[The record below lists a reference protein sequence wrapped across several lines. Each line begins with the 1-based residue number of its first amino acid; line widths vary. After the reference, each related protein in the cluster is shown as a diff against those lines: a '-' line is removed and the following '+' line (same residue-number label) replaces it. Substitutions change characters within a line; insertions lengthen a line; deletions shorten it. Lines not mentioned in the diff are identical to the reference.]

1 MKRMIL
7 ALAIAGLSVAV
18 SASPPP
24 GAVGP
29 PARGTLAQAPGRSDA
44 ALAAFR
50 TALEQDGF
58 DVHRGD
64 TVALNFVA
72 SWCGGTPIP
81 GYGSALYSN
90 NQRYLQLLVPKSAQD
105 PDQLTSVF
113 QLDPA
118 EAIVLIGLTPPPER
132 YFGFTPFLRYRVE
145 ADGSKQPLWA
155 TVGDI
160 VKNATVKTI
169 GSTPFDSPVAFIFTP
184 DRGTDARVR
193 KALQR
198 AGYPAAII
206 NTTVFPASLL
216 HLGHGDTGDE
226 FAVVLRNAQWEE
238 GAEDDGEAYIENP
251 PFSLYRVTPTTA
263 TVANPFPV
271 PPLRVR
277 GTGQT
282 EMDLMKALDRL
293 RDAIIDSVT
302 EVNPGYSH
310 QDVRTEPGGYEGYD
324 YIQRGIDP
332 LGDARDAFAL
342 FAGYMPEWD
351 LRDEITLE
359 DDEFLMV
366 YGVNHVAT
374 GKATYMNFN
383 IYASRL
389 EDGKVPIGGADDRTF
404 AGSAA
409 AYLPADPAA
418 SLMYAFKVSR
428 NCRNEPNCLPLAL
441 EDCPRLTID
450 NDTVLGLLF
459 RMYLEPATKVGAAMP
474 EILYDRVIKFSP
486 RAPKE
491 AVIRY

>member
-1 MKRMIL
+1 MKRLIL
-7 ALAIAGLSVAV
+7 ALAIAGLSFAV
-18 SASPPP
+18 SAAPPP
-24 GAVGP
+24 GGVAP
-29 PARGTLAQAPGRSDA
+29 PARDTVAQAPGKGDA

-58 DVHRGD
+58 AVHRGD
-64 TVALNFVA
+64 TIALNLVG
-72 SWCGGTPIP
+72 SWCAGTPFP
-81 GYGSALYSN
+81 GYGSAIYSN
-90 NQRYLQLLVPKSAQD
+90 NQRYLQLLVPKSAQY
-105 PDQLTSVF
+105 PKQLTGAF

-132 YFGFTPFLRYRVE
+132 YFGFTPFLRYRVM

-160 VKNATVKTI
+160 VNNATVKTT
-169 GSTPFDSPVAFIFTP
+169 GSTPFDSPVAVIFTP

-193 KALQR
+193 KALLR

-206 NTTVFPASLL
+206 NTVVYPAPLL
-216 HLGHGDTGDE
+216 NLGHGATGDE
-226 FAVVLRNAQWEE
+226 FAVVLRNALWEE

-271 PPLRVR
+271 PKLRVR

-282 EMDLMKALDRL
+282 EMDLMKTLDRL

-302 EVNPGYSH
+302 AVNPGYSH
-310 QDVRTEPGGYEGYD
+310 QDVHTEPGAYEGYD

-332 LGDARDAFAL
+332 LGDARDAFGL

-351 LRDEITLE
+351 VRDEITLD

-389 EDGKVPIGGADDRTF
+389 EDGKVPIGGTDDRTF

-418 SLMYAFKVSR
+418 SLMYALKVSR
-428 NCRNEPNCLPLAL
+428 NCRNEPNCLTLAL
-441 EDCPRLTID
+441 DGCPRLTID
-450 NDTVLGLLF
+450 KDTVLGLLF

-486 RAPKE
+486 RAPAK
-491 AVIRY
+491 AVTLH

>member
-1 MKRMIL
+1 MKRMIV
-7 ALAIAGLSVAV
+7 ALAIAGLSVAA

-24 GAVGP
+24 GSVGP
-29 PARGTLAQAPGRSDA
+29 PARGTLAQAPGKGDA
-44 ALAAFR
+44 GLAAFR

-58 DVHRGD
+58 EVHRGD
-64 TVALNFVA
+64 TTALNFVGL
-72 SWCGGTPIP
+72 WCAGTPIP

-90 NQRYLQLLVPKSAQD
+90 NQRYLQLLVPRSAKQ
-105 PDQLTSVF
+105 PEQLTSVF

-132 YFGFTPFLRYRVE
+132 YFGFTPFLRYRVM
-145 ADGSKQPLWA
+145 ADGSKQQIWA

-160 VKNATVKTI
+160 VNNATVKTT

-193 KALQR
+193 KALLR

-206 NTTVFPASLL
+206 NTSVFPAALL
-216 HLGHGDTGDE
+216 NLGHGDKGDE
-226 FAVVLRNAQWEE
+226 FAVVLRNALWEE
-238 GAEDDGEAYIENP
+238 GAEDDGEAYIDNP
-251 PFSLYRVTPTTA
+251 PLSLYRVTPTTA
-263 TVANPFPV
+263 TTANPFPV

-282 EMDLMKALDRL
+282 EIGMMKSLDRL

-302 EVNPGYSH
+302 AVNPGYSH
-310 QDVRTEPGGYEGYD
+310 EDVPTEPKDYEGYD

-351 LRDEITLE
+351 MKDEITLE

-389 EDGKVPIGGADDRTF
+389 EDGKVPLGGADDRTM

-418 SLMYAFKVSR
+418 NLMYAFKVSR
-428 NCRNEPNCLPLAL
+428 NCQNEPNCLTLAL
-441 EDCPRLTID
+441 DGCSRLTID
-450 NDTVLGLLF
+450 KDTVLGLLF

-474 EILYDRVIKFSP
+474 EILYDRVMKFSP
-486 RAPKE
+486 RAP
-491 AVIRY
+491 

>member
-1 MKRMIL
+1 MKRLIL
-7 ALAIAGLSVAV
+7 ALAIAGLSFAV
-18 SASPPP
+18 SAAPPP
-24 GAVGP
+24 GGVGP
-29 PARGTLAQAPGRSDA
+29 PARGTLAQAPGKGDA
-44 ALAAFR
+44 ALATFQ

-58 DVHRGD
+58 AVHPGD
-64 TVALNFVA
+64 TIALNFVG
-72 SWCGGTPIP
+72 SWCAGTPLP
-81 GYGSALYSN
+81 GYDSALYSN
-90 NQRYLQLLVPKSAQD
+90 NQRYLQLRVPKSAQQ
-105 PDQLTSVF
+105 PRQLTSVF

-118 EAIVLIGLTPPPER
+118 EAIVLIGQTPPPER
-132 YFGFTPFLRYRVE
+132 YFGFTPFLRYRVN
-145 ADGSKQPLWA
+145 ADGPKQQLWA

-160 VKNATVKTI
+160 VNNATVKTT

-206 NTTVFPASLL
+206 NTSVYPASILN
-216 HLGHGDTGDE
+216 LGHGAKGDE
-226 FAVVLRNAQWEE
+226 FAVVLRNALWEE
-238 GAEDDGEAYIENP
+238 GAEDDGEAYIEDP

-271 PPLRVR
+271 PRLRVR

-282 EMDLMKALDRL
+282 EMGLMKSLNRL
-293 RDAIIDSVT
+293 RAAIIDSVT
-302 EVNPGYSH
+302 AVNPGYSH
-310 QDVRTEPGGYEGYD
+310 TDIRTEPKGYEGYD

-351 LRDEITLE
+351 LRNEITLD

-374 GKATYMNFN
+374 GKAAYMNFN
-383 IYASRL
+383 VYASRP
-389 EDGKVPIGGADDRTF
+389 EDGKVPIAGADDRTF
-404 AGSAA
+404 ASTAA
-409 AYLPADPAA
+409 VYLPADPAA

-441 EDCPRLTID
+441 DDCPRLTID
-450 NDTVLGLLF
+450 KDTVLGLVF
-459 RMYLEPATKVGAAMP
+459 RMYMEPATKVGAAMP
-474 EILYDRVIKFSP
+474 EVLYDRVIKFSP
-486 RAPKE
+486 RAQAQ
-491 AVIRY
+491 AVSPH

>member
-7 ALAIAGLSVAV
+7 ALAMVGLSVAV
-18 SASPPP
+18 SAAPPP
-24 GAVGP
+24 GGAP
-29 PARGTLAQAPGRSDA
+29 PARGTLARTPGNGDV
-44 ALAAFR
+44 ALEAFQ
-50 TALEQDGF
+50 TALKQDGF
-58 DVHRGD
+58 AVNPGD
-64 TVALNFVA
+64 TIALNFVG
-72 SWCGGTPIP
+72 SWCAGTPTP
-81 GYGSALYSN
+81 GYDSALYSN
-90 NQRYLQLLVPKSAQD
+90 NQRYLQLRVPKSVED

-118 EAIVLIGLTPPPER
+118 EAIVLIGRTPPPER
-132 YFGFTPFLRYRVE
+132 YFGFTPFLRFRVM

-155 TVGDI
+155 TVGDMI
-160 VKNATVKTI
+160 NNATVKTT

-193 KALQR
+193 KALLR
-198 AGYPAAII
+198 AGYPAAIV
-206 NTTVFPASLL
+206 NTSVFPASMLN
-216 HLGHGDTGDE
+216 LGHGAKGDE
-226 FAVVLRNAQWEE
+226 FAVVLRNAQWEA
-238 GAEDDGEAYIENP
+238 GAEDDGEAYIDDP
-251 PFSLYRVTPTTA
+251 PFSLYRVTPTTK

-282 EMDLMKALDRL
+282 EMDLMKSLDRL
-293 RDAIIDSVT
+293 RAGII
-302 EVNPGYSH
+302 EVHSGYSH
-310 QDVRTEPGGYEGYD
+310 QDVRTEPRDYEGYD
-324 YIQRGIDP
+324 YIQRGVDP

-383 IYASRL
+383 VYASRV
-389 EDGKVPIGGADDRTF
+389 EDGKVPIGGADDSMF
-404 AGSAA
+404 ANSAA
-409 AYLPADPAA
+409 AFLTADPAA
-418 SLMYAFKVSR
+418 GLMYALKVSR
-428 NCRNEPNCLPLAL
+428 NCRNEPNCLPLAV
-441 EDCPRLTID
+441 DNCPRLTID
-450 NDTVLGLLF
+450 KDTVLGFIF

-486 RAPKE
+486 RAQ
-491 AVIRY
+491 